1 MAFTR
6 LFYATDV
13 HGSEKA
19 YLKFLNAANFYK
31 AQVLVLGGDITGKV
45 IVPLIKGSSGYS
57 AKFRGVDREA
67 KDESQAQE
75 LEKEIRLSGYYPYR
89 TDPDEMRQLQT
100 DEARVHSI
108 FVQLM
113 LGTLQRWVQLAGERL
128 RSSGVKM
135 YMTGGNDDI
144 PEIKAIIK
152 GSEYLVDPEERVVEI
167 DGKHEMISLGW
178 SNPTPWNTPRECSE
192 EDLWGKIES
201 MASQVKNIRNCIFNL
216 HVPPI
221 DSIISECQKLDKD
234 LKPVFVGGEPEMI
247 SGGSLSVRKAIEE
260 HQPLLG
266 LHGHIHEARGTVKI
280 GRTLCIN
287 PGSESS
293 EGILRGAIVNVENG
307 SVKSYLL
314 TQG

>member
-1 MAFTR
+1 LAFTR

-100 DEARVHSI
+100 DEVRVHSI

-113 LGTLQRWVQLAGERL
+113 LETLQRWVQLAGERL

-144 PEIKAIIK
+144 PEIKAIIR
-152 GSEYLVDPEERVVEI
+152 GSDYLIDPEERVVEI
-167 DGKHEMISLGW
+167 DSKHEMISLGW

-192 EDLWGKIES
+192 EEIWRKVES
-201 MASQVKNIRNCIFNL
+201 MASQVKNMRNCLFNL

-234 LKPVFVGGEPEMI
+234 LKPVFVGGEPEMT

-266 LHGHIHEARGTVKI
+266 LHGHIHEARGTVKL
-280 GRTLCIN
+280 GRTLCVN

-293 EGILRGAIVNVENG
+293 EGILRGVIVNIENDF
-307 SVKSYLL
+307 VKSYLM

>member
-100 DEARVHSI
+100 DEVRVHSI

-113 LGTLQRWVQLAGERL
+113 LETLQRWVQLAGERL

-144 PEIKAIIK
+144 PEIKAIIR
-152 GSEYLVDPEERVVEI
+152 GSDYLIDPEERVVEI
-167 DGKHEMISLGW
+167 DSKHEMISLGW

-192 EDLWGKIES
+192 EEIWRKVES
-201 MASQVKNIRNCIFNL
+201 MASQVKNMRNCLFNL

-266 LHGHIHEARGTVKI
+266 LHGHIHEARGTVKL
-280 GRTLCIN
+280 GRTLCVN

-293 EGILRGAIVNVENG
+293 EGILRGVIVNIENDF
-307 SVKSYLL
+307 VKSYLM

>member
-1 MAFTR
+1 LAFTR

>member
-31 AQVLVLGGDITGKV
+31 AQILVLGGDITGKV
-45 IVPLIKGSSGYS
+45 IVPLIKGPSGYS

-100 DEARVHSI
+100 DEVRVHSI

-113 LGTLQRWVQLAGERL
+113 LETLQRWVQLAGERL

-144 PEIKAIIK
+144 PEIKAIIR
-152 GSEYLVDPEERVVEI
+152 GSDYLIDPEERVVEI
-167 DGKHEMISLGW
+167 DSKHEMISLGW

-192 EDLWGKIES
+192 EEIWRKVES
-201 MASQVKNIRNCIFNL
+201 MASQVKNMRNCLFNL

-234 LKPVFVGGEPEMI
+234 LKPVFVGGEPEMT

-266 LHGHIHEARGTVKI
+266 LHGHIHEARGTVKL
-280 GRTLCIN
+280 GRTLCVN

-293 EGILRGAIVNVENG
+293 EGILRGVIVNIENDF
-307 SVKSYLL
+307 VKSYLM

>member
-1 MAFTR
+1 LAFTR

-31 AQVLVLGGDITGKV
+31 AQILVLGGDITGKV
-45 IVPLIKGSSGYS
+45 IVPLIKGPSGYS

-100 DEARVHSI
+100 DEVRVHSI

-113 LGTLQRWVQLAGERL
+113 LETLQRWVQLAGERL

-144 PEIKAIIK
+144 PEIKAIIR
-152 GSEYLVDPEERVVEI
+152 GSDYLIDPEERVVEI
-167 DGKHEMISLGW
+167 DSKHEMISLGW

-192 EDLWGKIES
+192 EEIWRKVES
-201 MASQVKNIRNCIFNL
+201 MASQVKNMRNCLFNL

-234 LKPVFVGGEPEMI
+234 LKPVFVGGEPEMT

-266 LHGHIHEARGTVKI
+266 LHGHIHEARGTVKL
-280 GRTLCIN
+280 GRTLCVN

-293 EGILRGAIVNVENG
+293 EGILRGVIVNIENDF
-307 SVKSYLL
+307 VKSYLM